1 MKLTKEQLEAQQ
13 IKQALQK
20 KKKKIKTIK
29 VKLQAKPL
37 F

>member
-1 MKLTKEQLEAQQ
+1 MTKQQ
-13 IKQALQK
+13 IESERIKQALKQ